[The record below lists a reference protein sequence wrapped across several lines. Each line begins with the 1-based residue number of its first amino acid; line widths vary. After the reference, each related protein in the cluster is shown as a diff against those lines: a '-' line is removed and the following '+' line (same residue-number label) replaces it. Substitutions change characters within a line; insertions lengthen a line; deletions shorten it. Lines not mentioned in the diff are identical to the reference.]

1 MLYGNDDFSEERSTG
16 GQAVK
21 NWLFIT
27 DLLCLSFEMLCLL
40 SYVEKSQEQNAK
52 YFLLSAEKHPVYSN
66 KLYCKYYATE
76 PIRIS
81 SLA

>member
-1 MLYGNDDFSEERSTG
+1 MMIFPRKEARVVRLSNTVF
-16 GQAVK
+16 
-21 NWLFIT
+21 LFLS
-27 DLLCLSFEMLCLL
+27 DSVFSFEMLRLL
-40 SYVEKSQEQNAK
+40 TYVEQSREENAK

-66 KLYCKYYATE
+66 KLCCKYYATE